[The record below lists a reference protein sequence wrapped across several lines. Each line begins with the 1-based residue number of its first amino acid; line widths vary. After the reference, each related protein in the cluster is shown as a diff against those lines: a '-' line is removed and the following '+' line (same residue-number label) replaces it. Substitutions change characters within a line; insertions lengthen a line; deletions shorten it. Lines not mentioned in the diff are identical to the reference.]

1 MKVNPIKTQSERI
14 NLNGKL
20 LLIINEVIKSSSMKV
35 FGIKVEP
42 QDCMD
47 DTIVEVKLISNQFP
61 EREVRVRETFQKG
74 LEADHP
80 RYNPANP
87 IGDNIMSIITGKLA
101 EFCMTWNLANAVQE
115 NDEVEES
122 ENTVIFNGK
131 EVDTV
136 TIKPVPM
143 FAKRDTLQECM
154 DYAEQMAKS
163 SESYLHTLT
172 PVMVLLNTIACN
184 YILIDRE
191 EAGLGIQDNS
201 IAVKKKD

>member
-1 MKVNPIKTQSERI
+1 MKVKDTTHEQRIELNANFIQALCDHPLVKQNGISVRPQNCVSE
-14 NLNGKL
+14 
-20 LLIINEVIKSSSMKV
+20 
-35 FGIKVEP
+35 
-42 QDCMD
+42 
-47 DTIVEVKLISNQFP
+47 TIVEVKLISDDLP
-61 EREVRVRETFQKG
+61 ERSVRVRETFQKG
-74 LEADHP
+74 LVADHP
-80 RYNPANP
+80 KFHPMNPLAD
-87 IGDNIMSIITGKLA
+87 GIMAVLCGELA
-101 EFCMTWNLANAVQE
+101 TMCLEWNLENAVQE

-172 PVMVLLNTIACN
+172 PVMVLLNTLACN